1 MLLAGGHIT
10 FVTSNPLNSAAIID
24 AGDCAGALGGSMKL
38 KLDRVI
44 SIATLLTSLTALF
57 LVMKKPTPVA
67 PPPVPR
73 AVVAA
78 NAESFQNKIEQLQQ
92 AQAQGQSGTEVR
104 LNAQE
109 VSAAIAQAAGALS
122 SEPGSGAASHGD
134 AGPGGS
140 SDVLSG
146 DLGPGSPDIK
156 NYQVNFE
163 GDLVKGQFLTRVAGK
178 DVWITLEGHLGSKD
192 GYATFEPTKFK
203 VGDLSVPVS
212 LVNDQLQKK
221 LLEQR
226 DQLKLPDS
234 VGGLKVENGEVVVT
248 NK

>member
-1 MLLAGGHIT
+1 
-10 FVTSNPLNSAAIID
+10 
-24 AGDCAGALGGSMKL
+24 MKL

-44 SIATLLTSLTALF
+44 SIATLLTSITALF
-57 LVMKKPTPVA
+57 LVMKKPAPVA
-67 PPPVPR
+67 PAPVPR

-78 NAESFQNKIEQLQQ
+78 NAQSFQNKIEQLQQ

-122 SEPGSGAASHGD
+122 TEPGARAASQGD
-134 AGPGGS
+134 AGSAGAS

-192 GYATFEPTKFK
+192 GYATFDPTKFK
-203 VGDLSVPVS
+203 VGDLAIPIS

-226 DQLKLPDS
+226 DQMKLPDS

>member
-1 MLLAGGHIT
+1 
-10 FVTSNPLNSAAIID
+10 
-24 AGDCAGALGGSMKL
+24 MKL
-38 KLDRVI
+38 RLDRVI
-44 SIATLLTSLTALF
+44 SVATLLTSLTALF
-57 LVMKKPTPVA
+57 LVMKKPAPVA
-67 PPPVPR
+67 PPPVPP

-78 NAESFQNKIEQLQQ
+78 NAQSFQNKIEQLEQ
-92 AQAQGQSGTEVR
+92 AQAQGQSGAEVR

-109 VSAAIAQAAGALS
+109 ISAAIGQAAGALS
-122 SEPGSGAASHGD
+122 AEPEAHATAQSNASS
-134 AGPGGS
+134 AGGPTNI
-140 SDVLSG
+140 LSG
-146 DLGPGSPDIK
+146 DLGPGEPDIK

-163 GDLVKGQFLTRVAGK
+163 GDLVKGQFLSRVAGK

-203 VGDLSVPVS
+203 VGDLSIPIS

-234 VGGLKVENGEVVVT
+234 VGGLKVEDGEVVIT